1 MKSEEFNIIG
11 LIEGCKKNDRKSQHI
26 IYNEFYGKMMG
37 VALRYFRDQDTASD
51 VEQESFIKAFSK
63 INQFEGGANFGGWL
77 KRIVVNHSLDILR
90 KNKKISFTNE
100 DSLYD
105 KSHVEEDDV
114 SKYENINMNQI
125 LDAVQQLSNSYKA
138 VFNLY
143 VLDGLT
149 HKEIA
154 QVLNISE
161 GTSKSNYAKAKA
173 KLKVILSDKFSL

>member
-51 VEQESFIKAFSK
+51 VVQESFIKAFSK

-90 KNKKISFTNE
+90 KNKKISFTSE

-125 LDAVQQLSNSYKA
+125 LDAVHEGQEAMRMMDRSE
-138 VFNLY
+138 
-143 VLDGLT
+143 VLDYLR
-149 HKEIA
+149 HSPDLPKDA
-154 QVLNISE
+154 
-161 GTSKSNYAKAKA
+161 
-173 KLKVILSDKFSL
+173 VIDVPLDRPIPVGKKRVFV